1 MKIAFAGGE
10 IRPWTLA
17 DVPDLASL
25 ADNRNVWRNLRD
37 RFPNPYTKGDAREW
51 VRGVNRQSP
60 IAHLAIAWDGALA
73 GGIGI
78 LLQEDVHQ
86 GTAEI
91 GYWLGEP
98 FWGQGIMTAA
108 LSAFSDF
115 AFEAFKLRRLYAQ
128 VLHWNPASMRVL
140 EKAGYVL
147 EGRMRC
153 SAIKDGQ
160 VADELLYARI
170 QVL

>member
-1 MKIAFAGGE
+1 MKTAFPGGE
-10 IRPWTLA
+10 IRAWVPA
-17 DVPDLASL
+17 DVPDLVRL

-37 RFPNPYTKGDAREW
+37 RFPSPYAKSDARDW
-51 VRGVNRQSP
+51 VRGVNGQSP
-60 IAHLAIAWDGALA
+60 IAHFAIAWGGALA

-98 FWGQGIMTAA
+98 FWGKGIMTGALIAFTGYAFAA
-108 LSAFSDF
+108 FG
-115 AFEAFKLRRLYAQ
+115 LRRIYAQ
-128 VLHWNPASMRVL
+128 VLHWNPGSMRVL

-153 SAIKDGQ
+153 SALKDGQ
-160 VADELLYARI
+160 VADELLYAKV